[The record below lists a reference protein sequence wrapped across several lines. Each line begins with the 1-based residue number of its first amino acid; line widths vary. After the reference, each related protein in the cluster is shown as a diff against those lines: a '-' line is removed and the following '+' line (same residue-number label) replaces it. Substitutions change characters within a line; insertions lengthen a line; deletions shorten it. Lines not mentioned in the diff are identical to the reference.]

1 MGLNKAHRNFLCG
14 AHHYVGKTAS
24 KDTSHLLLCKATWA
38 LTKPIKNFMWSPHCV
53 GKATSKALSL
63 LFFLKKKNLIFF
75 KKKSIQ
81 QPTSPP
87 PIFCPLPP
95 TIPPL
100 GPLFQWSK
108 TGQGHTLHLRVH
120 PIDTLSPAMGVAW
133 GDGGDVNTYL
143 SSVAMYAWA
152 DAAWKAIGNV

>member
-1 MGLNKAHRNFLCG
+1 MGLNKT
-14 AHHYVGKTAS
+14 Y
-24 KDTSHLLLCKATWA
+24 
-38 LTKPIKNFMWSPHCV
+38 KNFYVEPPIVLARQQARLYHFSFFFKKKEPY
-53 GKATSKALSL
+53 
-63 LFFLKKKNLIFF
+63 FFLKKN
-75 KKKSIQ
+75 KSIQ
-81 QPTSPP
+81 QPTPPP
-87 PIFCPLPP
+87 PIFCPPP

>member
-1 MGLNKAHRNFLCG
+1 MLARQHTRLYHFFFFKKKEP
-14 AHHYVGKTAS
+14 Y
-24 KDTSHLLLCKATWA
+24 
-38 LTKPIKNFMWSPHCV
+38 
-53 GKATSKALSL
+53 
-63 LFFLKKKNLIFF
+63 FFLKKINQFNN
-75 KKKSIQ
+75 
-81 QPTSPP
+81 QPLPHLSSAP
-87 PIFCPLPP
+87 PP

-152 DAAWKAIGNV
+152 DAAWKAIGNVQGHMGLNKTHRNFYVEPTLMLVKQQVRSYHIFFCVRPHGP